1 MVCRRVFRA
10 AAGRRRCVARAHQ
23 GTSRQTP
30 GYPAAAA
37 AERRQRVPQPARGP
51 RGAPDRKLRAE
62 RAAARRRPRIRKARQ
77 LHRQPRRGGLRR
89 RHRMADPRGEEP
101 GARAHRRG
109 ADPRGAHRGGAGMNA
124 GTHFGK
130 VAVLLGGKSAE
141 REVSLKSGGMVLKA
155 LRSRG
160 VNAHPFDPAERGL
173 DALIDEKFERAF
185 IALHGRFGEDGTVQ
199 GILEWLG
206 IPYTGSGVLASAL
219 AMDKL
224 RTKRLW
230 AADKLPTPAYELLT
244 TDTNFRIAARKLG
257 VPLMVKPASEG
268 SSIGMSKVRA
278 ASTLEEAYRLAAK
291 YDPVVIAEQFIDG
304 IELTGAVLGERA
316 LPLIKL
322 ETPRE
327 FYDYEAKYVS
337 DDTRYIVPCGL
348 PAKKEQELQQ
358 LCLAAFR
365 ALGCSGWGRV
375 DLMLNKRGRP
385 YLLEVNTSPGM
396 TDHSLVPMAARAV
409 GLSYEDLCLQ
419 ILEGA
424 DVG

>member
-1 MVCRRVFRA
+1 
-10 AAGRRRCVARAHQ
+10 
-23 GTSRQTP
+23 
-30 GYPAAAA
+30 
-37 AERRQRVPQPARGP
+37 
-51 RGAPDRKLRAE
+51 
-62 RAAARRRPRIRKARQ
+62 
-77 LHRQPRRGGLRR
+77 
-89 RHRMADPRGEEP
+89 
-101 GARAHRRG
+101 
-109 ADPRGAHRGGAGMNA
+109 MNG

-130 VAVLLGGKSAE
+130 VAVLLGGRSAE

-155 LRSRG
+155 LKSRG
-160 VNAHPFDPAERGL
+160 VDAHAFDPSENGFETLVRER
-173 DALIDEKFERAF
+173 FQRVF

-224 RTKRLW
+224 RTKRIW
-230 AADKLPTPAYELLT
+230 AAEKLPTPKYELLGK
-244 TDTNFRIAARKLG
+244 DTNFRIVARKLG
-257 VPLMVKPASEG
+257 LPIMVKPAAEG

-278 ASTLEEAYRLAAK
+278 AGDLEEAYALAVN
-291 YDPVVIAEQFIDG
+291 YDRVVIAEQFIDG
-304 IELTGAVLGERA
+304 TELTCGILGDEA

-322 ETPRE
+322 ETSRD

-337 DDTRYIVPCGL
+337 DDTRYIIPSGL
-348 PAKKEQELQQ
+348 AGRKEREIQE

-365 ALGCSGWGRV
+365 MLGCRGWGRV

-385 YLLEVNTSPGM
+385 FLLEVNTAPGM

-409 GLSYEDLCLQ
+409 GLSYEDLCLR

-424 DVG
+424 RVG